1 MTLLPHQALDFAGV
15 DGEFKH
21 LSLHLNGRITAKRK
35 KNLEIYQNN
44 EILDFL
50 KVNKLT
56 LEANSGPF
64 IIQNK
69 GDQKI
74 TIRFQL

>member
-1 MTLLPHQALDFAGV
+1 M
-15 DGEFKH
+15 
-21 LSLHLNGRITAKRK
+21 GRITVEIK

-50 KVNKLT
+50 IVNKLT
-56 LEANSGPF
+56 VEANSGPF
-64 IIQNK
+64 IIQNT